1 VKPFIIILTL
11 LFLMLQ
17 YKLWFEPDGLWRV
30 QRLKQQIAKQ
40 SYENLQLSQRNERLV
55 AEIKDLKLGK
65 AALEAHARHDLNM
78 VKPNELFYLIV
89 DKDEKIVCPQKNK

>member
-1 VKPFIIILTL
+1 MKPLIIILTV
-11 LFLMLQ
+11 LFLVLQ

-30 QRLKQQIAKQ
+30 QRLKQQITKQ
-40 SYENLQLSQRNERLV
+40 TQENSQLSQRNERLV

-65 AALEAHARHDLNM
+65 AALEAHARNDLNM

-89 DKDEKIVCPQKNK
+89 DKDKKNSSPVK

>member
-1 VKPFIIILTL
+1 MKPLIIILTV
-11 LFLMLQ
+11 LFLVLQ

-30 QRLKQQIAKQ
+30 QRLKHQIAKQ
-40 SYENLQLSQRNERLV
+40 TNENLQLSQRNERLI

-65 AALEAHARHDLNM
+65 AALEAHARNDLNM

-89 DKDEKIVCPQKNK
+89 DKDKKTIPPTK